1 VIILVNRSDSACFES
16 EFSLRKV
23 PSFSVFSLASLL
35 FFAGCSISPDIRR
48 HVEAAGQVEALM
60 QRYFDAFNAADIEA
74 VKDCWHAPGWISNG
88 EANRSLETLDE
99 VGELYAA
106 LFERIKAEGWGH
118 SELIDEEIDVVNDTL
133 ARVKIHFRRVNQDG
147 EVMLP
152 EVRAGMYKV
161 LLFDGEWKITTQAVT
176 SPK

>member
-1 VIILVNRSDSACFES
+1 MTRIGFITVL
-16 EFSLRKV
+16 LL
-23 PSFSVFSLASLL
+23 LATLI
-35 FFAGCSISPDIRR
+35 AGCSFSIDIRR
-48 HVEAAGQVEALM
+48 PVEADDQVEALM

-99 VGELYAA
+99 VGELYSA
-106 LFERIKAEGWGH
+106 LFERIKAEGWDH

-133 ARVKIHFRRVNQDG
+133 ATVKIHFRRVNQNG
-147 EVMLP
+147 EVMQP